1 MDGIDQITRRLLLT
15 ASAGASGLLAFIPLA
30 VAQDNLLKPT
40 PQCDDRP
47 TARQTEGPFFKPSSP
62 QRSMLREPSGAGTPL
77 RLTGLVVTR
86 SCKPVPGALVDL
98 WHTDSRGDYDNRGFR
113 FRGHQYANEEGH
125 WSFETVSPGLY
136 PGRTRHF
143 HVKFQ
148 APGGRVLTTQLYFP
162 DDPGNARDGLFSK
175 DLVLTMRGAN
185 RAEAAFI
192 AVLDMR

>member
-113 FRGHQYANEEGH
+113 FRAEIIGSVCQ
-125 WSFETVSPGLY
+125 
-136 PGRTRHF
+136 
-143 HVKFQ
+143 
-148 APGGRVLTTQLYFP
+148 TTQIKLFELHCFNLLKLFYFNCFP
-162 DDPGNARDGLFSK
+162 VFGETAGRECD
-175 DLVLTMRGAN
+175 V
-185 RAEAAFI
+185 E
-192 AVLDMR
+192 